1 MAGPAQGLGAG
12 SSSPLSVSVTVYG
25 ICLPGSRAPAPPAR
39 GARCTVA
46 RCHHGRTQST
56 ESPPATVRSDTT
68 HQRGA
73 WRLDAGVCSLQS
85 AVLVVSRPGAG
96 RGGRRRTRL
105 AFETPSSEVSGRVWA
120 FQLHAVRLVFRCRL
134 FAFRGLFTPRTA
146 RVRVNR
152 ESSVIV
158 SEAQPLT
165 LHVTNYKAV
174 DKGPKRKTRNIGL
187 NIY

>member
-1 MAGPAQGLGAG
+1 MPPGVPRPGAPRPRSAVHGCQMPPRSHTVHRVPSSDRAQRHH
-12 SSSPLSVSVTVYG
+12 SP
-25 ICLPGSRAPAPPAR
+25 
-39 GARCTVA
+39 
-46 RCHHGRTQST
+46 
-56 ESPPATVRSDTT
+56 
-68 HQRGA
+68 A